1 MFPRQSPRLNHDNR
15 PSLPPLELQIS
26 LYPASQPAVTRHQ
39 TDSPKFAMSQAGP
52 KITSKNLT
60 YDTTLPPFL
69 ARLRGQ
75 QQQYSEDGPDP
86 TLAARRR
93 PQGKPRSASEE
104 AEDAP
109 VVVDERGNVVQLR
122 GGAVVDDDGDA
133 GIGRKEGGPEVE
145 KEDGD
150 AAEKQQLEEE
160 EKARKR
166 DAEKVAGIG
175 AGRKRKV
182 GRIVGGAGN
191 GGGAED
197 ERDDDGGG
205 SKKKSSGRADDAD
218 AKAKLTATA
227 PKKKKAKKIKLSFGD
242 EGE

>member
-1 MFPRQSPRLNHDNR
+1 MSP
-15 PSLPPLELQIS
+15 
-26 LYPASQPAVTRHQ
+26 
-39 TDSPKFAMSQAGP
+39 AGP

-75 QQQYSEDGPDP
+75 RQQYSEEGPDP
-86 TLAARRR
+86 ILAARRR

-122 GGAVVDDDGDA
+122 DGAIVDDNGDA
-133 GIGRKEGGPEVE
+133 GVGQKEGGAEVE
-145 KEDGD
+145 KADGD
-150 AAEKQQLEEE
+150 TAQKREKKEEE
-160 EKARKR
+160 ARKR

-182 GRIVGGAGN
+182 GRVVAGAGSGS
-191 GGGAED
+191 GGEE
-197 ERDDDGGG
+197 ERGDNDDL
-205 SKKKSSGRADDAD
+205 SKKKSARADDAD
-218 AKAKLTATA
+218 SKAMLTATA
-227 PKKKKAKKIKLSFGD
+227 LKKKKAKKIKLSFGD
-242 EGE
+242 DGE

>member
-1 MFPRQSPRLNHDNR
+1 
-15 PSLPPLELQIS
+15 
-26 LYPASQPAVTRHQ
+26 
-39 TDSPKFAMSQAGP
+39 MSQAGP

-60 YDTTLPPFL
+60 YDATLPPFL

-86 TLAARRR
+86 ILAARRR

-122 GGAVVDDDGDA
+122 DGAIVDEDNGDA
-133 GIGRKEGGPEVE
+133 GVGQKEGGAEVE
-145 KEDGD
+145 KADGG
-150 AAEKQQLEEE
+150 AAEKREQDEAED
-160 EKARKR
+160 ARRR

-182 GRIVGGAGN
+182 GRVVGGAGSGS
-191 GGGAED
+191 GG
-197 ERDDDGGG
+197 DDDGDDGNG
-205 SKKKSSGRADDAD
+205 STKKKSARADGADGAD
-218 AKAKLTATA
+218 AKAKSTATA
-227 PKKKKAKKIKLSFGD
+227 PKKKKAKRIKLSFGD
-242 EGE
+242 DGE

>member
-1 MFPRQSPRLNHDNR
+1 
-15 PSLPPLELQIS
+15 
-26 LYPASQPAVTRHQ
+26 
-39 TDSPKFAMSQAGP
+39 MSQAGP

-86 TLAARRR
+86 ILAARRR
-93 PQGKPRSASEE
+93 PQGKPRSVSEE

-122 GGAVVDDDGDA
+122 DGAIVDDDGDA
-133 GIGRKEGGPEVE
+133 GDVGQRERGAEVE
-145 KEDGD
+145 KADGD
-150 AAEKQQLEEE
+150 AAEKREEGEEE
-160 EKARKR
+160 EEARRR

-182 GRIVGGAGN
+182 GRVVGAAGS
-191 GGGAED
+191 GSGAED
-197 ERDDDGGG
+197 DQDDDGNGP
-205 SKKKSSGRADDAD
+205 KKKGARADDAD
-218 AKAKLTATA
+218 AKANSTATA

-242 EGE
+242 DGE